1 MKMLKIPYD
10 KHLLIHQVIHEIDYF
25 LQSSIDSYRVGK
37 NNEEIQALERVRRF
51 LNREREELTGVA
63 YRNYI
68 RSKKVGRIL

>member
-1 MKMLKIPYD
+1 MFKIPYD

-68 RSKKVGRIL
+68 RSKKVGRML

>member
-1 MKMLKIPYD
+1 MKMFKIPYD

>member
-1 MKMLKIPYD
+1 MLKIPYD

-37 NNEEIQALERVRRF
+37 HNEEIQALERVRRF

-68 RSKKVGRIL
+68 RSKKVGRML